1 MALIKVKNRSNG
13 SESNFTQER
22 WAEIQKDRRWANV
35 WEVIEVPTPI
45 EVVEAMKQQETET
58 GQKSTQIE
66 NAPETKPQPK
76 KRATTKKKQQNN
88 TGN

>member
-35 WEVIEVPTPI
+35 WEVVEVPTPI

-66 NAPETKPQPK
+66 NAPENKPQTK
-76 KRATTKKKQQNN
+76 KRATNKKKQQNN

>member
-35 WEVIEVPTPI
+35 WEAVEVPTPI

-58 GQKSTQIE
+58 GQKSIKIE
-66 NAPETKPQPK
+66 NTPETKPQPK
-76 KRATTKKKQQNN
+76 KRATSKKKQQNN

>member
-1 MALIKVKNRSNG
+1 MALIIVKNRSNG
-13 SESNFTQER
+13 SQSYFTQER

-35 WEVIEVPTPI
+35 WEVVEVPTPI

-58 GQKSTQIE
+58 GQKSIKIE
-66 NAPETKPQPK
+66 NTPETKPQPK
-76 KRATTKKKQQNN
+76 KRATNKKKQQNN

>member
-35 WEVIEVPTPI
+35 WEVVEVPTPI

-58 GQKSTQIE
+58 VQKSTQIE
-66 NAPETKPQPK
+66 NAPENKPQTK
-76 KRATTKKKQQNN
+76 KRATNKKKQQNN